1 MAETQTG
8 VKIKTVVSDNGGEF
22 INKDFLNLFEKSG
35 IIHLPTAPYTPQQ
48 NPVAERAN
56 RSLLEKIRVLLLD
69 YQVPTEWWGEACAM
83 ATYLL
88 NRTPVSSLGF
98 QPPI

>member
-8 VKIKTVVSDNGGEF
+8 VKIKTVVSDNG
-22 INKDFLNLFEKSG
+22 
-35 IIHLPTAPYTPQQ
+35 APYTPQQ

-56 RSLLEKIRVLLLD
+56 QSLLAKIRVLLLD
-69 YQVPTEWWGEACAM
+69 YQVPAEWWGEACAM

-98 QPPI
+98 QAPI